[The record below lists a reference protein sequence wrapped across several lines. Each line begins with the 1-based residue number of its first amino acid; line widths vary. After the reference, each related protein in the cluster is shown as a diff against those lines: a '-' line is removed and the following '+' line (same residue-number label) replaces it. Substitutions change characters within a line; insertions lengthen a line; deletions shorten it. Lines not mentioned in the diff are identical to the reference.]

1 MMMKYPVLE
10 INTQIIRRNAEV
22 LLNFCRDRGIEP
34 YAVIKGF
41 NAMDCIAKQFVEAG
55 YKTLAS
61 SRLPHLVA
69 AKKAGWPVKTL
80 ALRVPMLS
88 ETDEVVRWCDASLN
102 SETQVLR
109 ALDEAAAKVNKIHG
123 VILMRD
129 LGDLREGIFDKD
141 EFIAVALMVERE
153 LKHLHLLGVGANL
166 TCYGSIVPTCK
177 NLSILA
183 NDAEVIEK
191 LIGRKLAVISG
202 GNTSSLPLLARGEMP
217 KKINN
222 LRIGEALV
230 VPCDLTGHWCCPVDG
245 LSNDGLVLRAEVIE
259 SGNKPTYPIGEIGT
273 NCFGSRSVYE
283 DSGVRKRAL
292 LAVGAFDIGD
302 AAKLIP
308 VDKDVKVLGASSDHL
323 IIDTQDSE
331 KDYRTG
337 DTVAFTLHYQAM
349 LFATANPLVSKRIVR
364 GKEAEC

>member
-109 ALDEAAAKVNKIHG
+109 ALDEAAAKVNKIHANSSHSCRHNG
-123 VILMRD
+123 SNARRYNNMPVCR
-129 LGDLREGIFDKD
+129 
-141 EFIAVALMVERE
+141 
-153 LKHLHLLGVGANL
+153 NL
-166 TCYGSIVPTCK
+166 TF
-177 NLSILA
+177 
-183 NDAEVIEK
+183 
-191 LIGRKLAVISG
+191 
-202 GNTSSLPLLARGEMP
+202 SSSRLCSWY
-217 KKINN
+217 
-222 LRIGEALV
+222 
-230 VPCDLTGHWCCPVDG
+230 CDIAIFCDVSCADRFP
-245 LSNDGLVLRAEVIE
+245 R
-259 SGNKPTYPIGEIGT
+259 
-273 NCFGSRSVYE
+273 SR
-283 DSGVRKRAL
+283 
-292 LAVGAFDIGD
+292 
-302 AAKLIP
+302 
-308 VDKDVKVLGASSDHL
+308 
-323 IIDTQDSE
+323 
-331 KDYRTG
+331 
-337 DTVAFTLHYQAM
+337 
-349 LFATANPLVSKRIVR
+349 
-364 GKEAEC
+364 